1 MRENKGKR
9 RRRRPGEDGP
19 DDSLDAL
26 LSSYTPRQREKV
38 LKGLRILA
46 RVAIRSY
53 MEERPTNPFAR
64 TAARR
69 RDDERAYHTA
79 RRQCTAGQCR

>member
-1 MRENKGKR
+1 MRDAERDNGR
-9 RRRRPGEDGP
+9 ERPGEDGS

-53 MEERPTNPFAR
+53 MEEEA
-64 TAARR
+64 
-69 RDDERAYHTA
+69 ERSQGEDGGEEEG
-79 RRQCTAGQCR
+79 R

>member
-1 MRENKGKR
+1 MRDNEGKR
-9 RRRRPGEDGP
+9 RRKRPGEDGP

-26 LSSYTPRQREKV
+26 LSSYTPKQREKV

-53 MEERPTNPFAR
+53 MEEE
-64 TAARR
+64 AARFE
-69 RDDERAYHTA
+69 DDGEEESR
-79 RRQCTAGQCR
+79 

>member
-1 MRENKGKR
+1 MKDNEGKGRPK
-9 RRRRPGEDGP
+9 RPGEDGP

-53 MEERPTNPFAR
+53 MEEEADASKESQAEDGGEEESR
-64 TAARR
+64 
-69 RDDERAYHTA
+69 
-79 RRQCTAGQCR
+79 

>member
-1 MRENKGKR
+1 MLAPSVRTGGQTPHLKREAS
-9 RRRRPGEDGP
+9 GP
-19 DDSLDAL
+19 DDSLDTL

-53 MEERPTNPFAR
+53 MEEEADASKESQAEDGGEEESR
-64 TAARR
+64 
-69 RDDERAYHTA
+69 
-79 RRQCTAGQCR
+79 

>member
-1 MRENKGKR
+1 MRDNKDKR
-9 RRRRPGEDGP
+9 RRKRPGEDGP

-26 LSSYTPRQREKV
+26 LSSYTPQQKEKV

-53 MEERPTNPFAR
+53 MEEETERSQTE
-64 TAARR
+64 
-69 RDDERAYHTA
+69 DDGEED
-79 RRQCTAGQCR
+79 GQ

>member
-1 MRENKGKR
+1 MKDNEDKR
-9 RRRRPGEDGP
+9 RPERPAEDGP

-26 LSSYTPRQREKV
+26 LSSYSPRQRENV

-53 MEERPTNPFAR
+53 MEDEAQFQAE
-64 TAARR
+64 
-69 RDDERAYHTA
+69 DDCE
-79 RRQCTAGQCR
+79 GES

>member
-1 MRENKGKR
+1 MRDNEGKR
-9 RRRRPGEDGP
+9 RRKRPGEDGP

-26 LSSYTPRQREKV
+26 LSSYTPKQREKV

-53 MEERPTNPFAR
+53 MEEE
-64 TAARR
+64 AARPQ
-69 RDDERAYHTA
+69 DED
-79 RRQCTAGQCR
+79 GGDGEG

>member
-1 MRENKGKR
+1 MRESEDKR
-9 RRRRPGEDGP
+9 RRKRPGEDGP

-53 MEERPTNPFAR
+53 MEEEADAPKESQAEDGGEEESR
-64 TAARR
+64 
-69 RDDERAYHTA
+69 
-79 RRQCTAGQCR
+79 